1 MYRNASEAK
10 GVFCLEGDWW
20 NDLKHPTSSESML
33 RLLNEFPPYY
43 TPFIRRNVG
52 TREEFEYYVQKWL
65 QAAHASYPIL
75 YLPFHGTPGTI
86 QFGDL
91 RKPGNVI
98 SLDEL
103 EEILS
108 RRSRRCRGRIVYF
121 SSCDTLAEH
130 GIRLRRFVRRTQA
143 LAVCGFRH
151 YVDWL
156 ASIAFDLLFLREAQ
170 SNAFT
175 VAGMRAI
182 SRRVQEEAGGLSKKL
197 GFHMVVNDP

>member
-1 MYRNASEAK
+1 MCRNASEAK

-33 RLLNEFPPYY
+33 RLLSEFPPYY
-43 TPFIRRNVG
+43 TPFMRRDVG
-52 TREEFEYYVQKWL
+52 TREEFNYYLKKWL
-65 QAAHASYPIL
+65 LATHASYPIL

-91 RKPGNVI
+91 RKQGNII

-103 EEILS
+103 EKTLLGK
-108 RRSRRCRGRIVYF
+108 CKGRIVYF
-121 SSCDTLAEH
+121 SSCDTLAKH
-130 GIRLRRFVRRTQA
+130 GIRLRRFLRETQA
-143 LAVCGFRH
+143 LAVCGFRC

-156 ASIAFDLLFLREAQ
+156 TSIAFDLLFLREAQ

-182 SRRVQEEAGGLSKKL
+182 SNRVKEEAGGLSKKL
-197 GFHMVVNDP
+197 GFHMVINDR